1 VGPDVQGTVLIP
13 VTGADRKTADVV
25 REFVTY
31 LRGGADPW
39 ALLSEQAVV
48 IVNGTTPLSGR
59 YPGIALIRGILVDS
73 AKNVIGSLSVGISE
87 VIGTGARVAA
97 LLSLSG
103 QSVAGAPFNEEG
115 RLCGCVFAVRGG
127 LIEEIILFPDTSLIE
142 IALYQRKYVPDA

>member
-1 VGPDVQGTVLIP
+1 LTSATGT
-13 VTGADRKTADVV
+13 DRSTAEVV
-25 REFVTY
+25 REFVAR
-31 LRGGADPW
+31 LRGSGDPW
-39 ALLSEQAVV
+39 ALLSEHAVV

-73 AKNVIGSLSVGISE
+73 AKNVIASLGVSIRE
-87 VIGTGARVAA
+87 IIGTGARVAA

-103 QSVAGAPFNEEG
+103 HSVAGVPFNAEE
-115 RLCGCVFAVRGG
+115 RLCGCVFAVREG